1 MEGGSATSRPSARDR
16 TTPSSAIQTKF
27 VNLALQSSGA
37 HGAFTLGVLDR
48 LLDDERIA
56 FDGVSATSAEAM
68 NAAVFAYGLAAAGE
82 REGAKKALA
91 GFWRRVSN
99 AVSLGPLQPT
109 VFDRILGD
117 EAVAH
122 SPIFAAFD
130 FMSRL
135 FSPYELSPLNLS
147 PLRDVLLDSI
157 DFAALE
163 GKTRPIN
170 VLLEEARRAKDPT
183 DVRPLYAP

>member
-1 MEGGSATSRPSARDR
+1 MEGDSATSRSSARDR
-16 TTPSSAIQTKF
+16 TIPSSTIRTKF

-37 HGAFTLGVLDR
+37 DGAFTLDVLDR
-48 LLDDERIA
+48 LLDDEHIA
-56 FDGVSATSAEAM
+56 FDGVSATSAGAM
-68 NAAVFAYGLAAAGE
+68 NAAVFAYGLAAGE
-82 REGAKKALA
+82 REGAKKRLA
-91 GFWRRVSN
+91 GSWRRIGN

-109 VFDRILGD
+109 VFRRIFGN
-117 EAVAH
+117 EALAH
-122 SPIFAAFD
+122 SPIFAAID

-135 FSPYELSPLNLS
+135 FSPYELSPLNLN

-163 GKTRPIN
+163 GKTCPIN
-170 VLLEEARRAKDPT
+170 FLPEEARRAKDPT

>member
-1 MEGGSATSRPSARDR
+1 MEGDSATSRSSARDR
-16 TTPSSAIQTKF
+16 TIPSSTIRTKF

-37 HGAFTLGVLDR
+37 DGAFTLDVLDR
-48 LLDDERIA
+48 LLDDEHIA

-68 NAAVFAYGLAAAGE
+68 NAAVFAYGPAAAGE
-82 REGAKKALA
+82 REGARKALA

-130 FMSRL
+130 
-135 FSPYELSPLNLS
+135 SPLNLN
-147 PLRDVLLDSI
+147 PLYDVLLDSI

-163 GKTRPIN
+163 RKTCPIN
-170 VLLEEARRAKDPT
+170 FLPEEARRAKDPT